1 MNQSSQPPIPPL
13 SEVPPAA
20 ASKETTAKSTS
31 LTRSTLA
38 SGPAAASENARKNK
52 KKRASKSNPTSTQA
66 KAPNTLTEN
75 AAQGEDPTQPDLSTI
90 PPHQTTTPPQ
100 TQYNGTNT
108 PKTMP
113 NSPVGQDLPSPP
125 SVPSGTPPR
134 FEIPAHFREA
144 SLTPPSSPSCH
155 ISAGTNDPQVINQD
169 VDMPFAP
176 PTEHTE
182 SLTTPTQPHQGAD
195 TGHTQPTPPDRSKPA
210 QPVQPNNTPIP
221 PQLSKV
227 SDRLEEVAN
236 DRDNMGRRSPPC
248 TPRP

>member
-38 SGPAAASENARKNK
+38 SGPAAASENAHKNK

-75 AAQGEDPTQPDLSTI
+75 AAQGEDPTQLDLSTI
-90 PPHQTTTPPQ
+90 PPHQTATPPQ

-108 PKTMP
+108 LRTMP
-113 NSPVGQDLPSPP
+113 HSAAGQALPYPP
-125 SVPSGTPPR
+125 SEPSGMPPC
-134 FEIPAHFREA
+134 FEIPAHFREV
-144 SLTPPSSPSCH
+144 SLTPPSSPSHH

-176 PTEHTE
+176 PIEHAE
-182 SLTTPTQPHQGAD
+182 SLTTPTQPHRGVD
-195 TGHTQPTPPDRSKPA
+195 TGHNQPTPPQQKRASMPPPPK
-210 QPVQPNNTPIP
+210 QPPHTHQT
-221 PQLSKV
+221 
-227 SDRLEEVAN
+227 LESF
-236 DRDNMGRRSPPC
+236 GQTGGSC
-248 TPRP
+248 